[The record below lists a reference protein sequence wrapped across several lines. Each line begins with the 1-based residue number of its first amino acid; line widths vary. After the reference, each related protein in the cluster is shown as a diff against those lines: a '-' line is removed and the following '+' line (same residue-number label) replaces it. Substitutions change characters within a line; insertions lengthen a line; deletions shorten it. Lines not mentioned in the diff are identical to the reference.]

1 MPSVG
6 GQPHLGGRATFAR
19 VDQTPARRCEGR
31 EWRRR
36 TFALRLLNDLMAGL
50 TGACQRQAVPRR
62 GHDPLRGRSGRF
74 FAVAESAPSRLFCL
88 SCHVSSNATPQ
99 QVSGPIFILSG
110 EVYAFKRL
118 RSPGSAAAAAAAAA
132 AVTDSAA
139 NGPTRPAVVEGRPG
153 PLKDVVQA
161 ALSAPYPSLHPF
173 SLPFFKLVTV
183 Q

>member
-1 MPSVG
+1 M
-6 GQPHLGGRATFAR
+6 
-19 VDQTPARRCEGR
+19 
-31 EWRRR
+31 
-36 TFALRLLNDLMAGL
+36 
-50 TGACQRQAVPRR
+50 
-62 GHDPLRGRSGRF
+62 
-74 FAVAESAPSRLFCL
+74 
-88 SCHVSSNATPQ
+88 SSNATPQ

-132 AVTDSAA
+132 AETDSAA